1 MNSSF
6 VERFVALHDNEVNA
20 QLVYGKGDVG
30 RGNKELHAF
39 GGMPH
44 DQINKIRE
52 HYGDDVGWY
61 VCSHVHVSTVYTV
74 STCPL
79 CTRAHCVHVSRGVGG
94 RDVHQDR
101 HWIHLAD
108 VH

>member
-61 VCSHVHVSTVYTV
+61 VCPRVHMSTT
-74 STCPL
+74 L
-79 CTRAHCVHVSRGVGG
+79 NI
-94 RDVHQDR
+94 D
-101 HWIHLAD
+101 
-108 VH
+108 